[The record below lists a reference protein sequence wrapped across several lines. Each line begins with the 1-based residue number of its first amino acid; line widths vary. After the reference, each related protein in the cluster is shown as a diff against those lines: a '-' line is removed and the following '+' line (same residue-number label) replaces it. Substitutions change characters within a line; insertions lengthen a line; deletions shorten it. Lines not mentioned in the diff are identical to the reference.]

1 MDFQSSAG
9 PNQYSDS
16 VYEVVFTPVLER
28 PEYQG
33 EPLYSLLLELREKN
47 GGNLIFE
54 QYINSLI
61 SIKYNG
67 TALWLI
73 TKSERNRT
81 LIEGRFLPLLREVF
95 KVAAP
100 RIISQP

>member
-1 MDFQSSAG
+1 MNFQSSAG

-16 VYEVVFTPVLER
+16 VYEVVFTPVLDR

-33 EPLYSLLLELREKN
+33 EPLHSLLLELRKMGESDFN
-47 GGNLIFE
+47 
-54 QYINSLI
+54 QYINSLLAV
-61 SIKYNG
+61 KYNG

>member
-33 EPLYSLLLELREKN
+33 EPLHSLLLELREKM
-47 GGNLIFE
+47 GQTDFD

-95 KVAAP
+95 QVATP

>member
-33 EPLYSLLLELREKN
+33 EPLYSLLLELREKM
-47 GGNLIFE
+47 GQSDFD

-95 KVAAP
+95 KVTAP

>member
-28 PEYQG
+28 PEYQR
-33 EPLYSLLLELREKN
+33 EPLHSLLLELRDKM
-47 GGNLIFE
+47 GQSDFD

-95 KVAAP
+95 QVAAP

>member
-1 MDFQSSAG
+1 MDFQCSAG

-33 EPLYSLLLELREKN
+33 EPLHSLLLELREKM
-47 GGNLIFE
+47 GQSDFD

-95 KVAAP
+95 KVTAP

>member
-33 EPLYSLLLELREKN
+33 EPLQSLLLELREKM
-47 GGNLIFE
+47 GQSDFD

-95 KVAAP
+95 KVTAP

>member
-33 EPLYSLLLELREKN
+33 EPLHSLLLELRDKM
-47 GGNLIFE
+47 GQSDFD
-54 QYINSLI
+54 QYINSLT

-81 LIEGRFLPLLREVF
+81 LIEGQFLPLLRDVF

>member
-16 VYEVVFTPVLER
+16 VYKVVFTPVLER

-33 EPLYSLLLELREKN
+33 EPLHSLLLELRDKM
-47 GGNLIFE
+47 GQSDFD

-81 LIEGRFLPLLREVF
+81 LIEGQFLPLLCEVF
-95 KVAAP
+95 QVAAP

>member
-33 EPLYSLLLELREKN
+33 VPLHSLLLELRDKM
-47 GGNLIFE
+47 GQSDFD

-81 LIEGRFLPLLREVF
+81 LIEGQFLPLLREVF
-95 KVAAP
+95 QVAAP

>member
-33 EPLYSLLLELREKN
+33 EPLHSLLLELREKM
-47 GGNLIFE
+47 GQSDFD
-54 QYINSLI
+54 QYSNSLI

-81 LIEGRFLPLLREVF
+81 LIEGRFLPLLCEVF

>member
-1 MDFQSSAG
+1 MNFESSAG
-9 PNQYSDS
+9 PQQYSDS

-33 EPLYSLLLELREKN
+33 EPIHSLLLELQNKMGESDFN
-47 GGNLIFE
+47 

-61 SIKYNG
+61 SVKYNG

>member
-33 EPLYSLLLELREKN
+33 EPLHSLLLELREKM
-47 GGNLIFE
+47 GQSDFD

-73 TKSERNRT
+73 MKSERNRT

-95 KVAAP
+95 KVAAL

>member
-33 EPLYSLLLELREKN
+33 EPLHSLLLELREKM
-47 GGNLIFE
+47 GQSDFD

-95 KVAAP
+95 KVSAP

>member
-9 PNQYSDS
+9 PNQYSDP

-33 EPLYSLLLELREKN
+33 EPLHSLLLELREKM
-47 GGNLIFE
+47 GQSDFD

-95 KVAAP
+95 KVTAP

>member
-33 EPLYSLLLELREKN
+33 EPLHSLLLELREKM
-47 GGNLIFE
+47 GQSDFD

-67 TALWLI
+67 AALWLI

-95 KVAAP
+95 KVTAP

>member
-16 VYEVVFTPVLER
+16 VYEVVFTPVLDR

-33 EPLYSLLLELREKN
+33 EPLHSLLLEM
-47 GGNLIFE
+47 GQSDFD

>member
-33 EPLYSLLLELREKN
+33 EPLYSLLLELREKM
-47 GGNLIFE
+47 GQSDFE

-95 KVAAP
+95 KVEAP

>member
-1 MDFQSSAG
+1 MGESDF
-9 PNQYSDS
+9 N
-16 VYEVVFTPVLER
+16 
-28 PEYQG
+28 
-33 EPLYSLLLELREKN
+33 
-47 GGNLIFE
+47 

-61 SIKYNG
+61 SVKYNG

-95 KVAAP
+95 KVTVP

>member
-28 PEYQG
+28 PEYQW
-33 EPLYSLLLELREKN
+33 EPLHSLLLELREKM
-47 GGNLIFE
+47 GQSDFD

-81 LIEGRFLPLLREVF
+81 LIEGRFLPLLCEVF

>member
-9 PNQYSDS
+9 PNQYSNS

-33 EPLYSLLLELREKN
+33 EPLHSLLLELREKM
-47 GGNLIFE
+47 GQSDFD

-95 KVAAP
+95 KVTAP